1 LCDERLS
8 NFNPSIVA
16 SVIFDV
22 IVDNWHPAIYPDTI
36 CNDEDYVQHLF
47 GLVINT
53 NKSLDFSTH
62 LSPFLED

>member
-8 NFNPSIVA
+8 NFNPSIVS

-47 GLVINT
+47 GLVINSK
-53 NKSLDFSTH
+53 NSF
-62 LSPFLED
+62 FYIFQII